1 MTDVS
6 VPRLY
11 ILRATYLLIVVG
23 LGSSIWPV
31 LLHGPPLTLM
41 QGVARCLLAA
51 ITLMAAIGI
60 RYPLK
65 MLPLLLFELAWKSLW
80 LVVIGLPAW
89 FAGPLDA
96 GTYETLKACLMGWVI
111 FPFAMPWRYV
121 WTRFVR
127 EPGDRWRRAAPGDT
141 TTLRP
146 AALVSS

>member
-23 LGSSIWPV
+23 LGSSIWPA
-31 LLHGPPLTLM
+31 LLHGPPPTLM

-51 ITLMAAIGI
+51 ITLMAAIGV

-65 MLPLLLFELAWKSLW
+65 MLPLLLFELTWKSIW
-80 LVVIGLPAW
+80 LLMIGLPAW

-96 GTYETLKACLMGWVI
+96 ATHETLKACLMGWVI

-121 WTRFVR
+121 WARFAR
-127 EPGDRWRRAAPGDT
+127 EPGERWSRAAPGGAT
-141 TTLRP
+141 ALTQ
-146 AALVSS
+146 AAIVSS